1 MMRLLTPG
9 LPHCSCWQFHHHP
22 NHHPI
27 HLLHPQS
34 PDYTE
39 VPKVKDGGCQTVVLD
54 TLLAVK
60 HKYQE
65 FLSPSTLKISIAI
78 LLNVCYTFLKWVVRS
93 KCRIKLQFPN
103 IANKNNCSCDYR
115 DASFDLSRIPS
126 YPTAFTLQVVIIAGV
141 QHFEMVSLHFVNVR
155 QGVINT
161 IAQNTILRN
170 AKNATKFGV
179 TLQKKKMNF
188 LPIEL
193 CKPDKF

>member
-1 MMRLLTPG
+1 M
-9 LPHCSCWQFHHHP
+9 
-22 NHHPI
+22 
-27 HLLHPQS
+27 
-34 PDYTE
+34 
-39 VPKVKDGGCQTVVLD
+39 VLD

-78 LLNVCYTFLKWVVRS
+78 LLNVCYTFLKWVVQS

-161 IAQNTILRN
+161 IQNTILRN
-170 AKNATKFGV
+170 AKNASKFGV

>member
-27 HLLHPQS
+27 HLLHPLS
-34 PDYTE
+34 PDYAE

-78 LLNVCYTFLKWVVRS
+78 LLNICY
-93 KCRIKLQFPN
+93 RIKLQFSN

-115 DASFDLSRIPS
+115 DACFDSFRIPS
-126 YPTAFTLQVVIIAGV
+126 CLTVITLQVVIIAGV
-141 QHFEMVSLHFVNVR
+141 LHFEMVSLHFLNVR
-155 QGVINT
+155 KGVINT

-170 AKNATKFGV
+170 AKMLLSLV
-179 TLQKKKMNF
+179 
-188 LPIEL
+188 
-193 CKPDKF
+193 